1 MSVGTDESWMFK
13 PLATHGRSRRQP
25 HQSAMFE
32 RADHRR
38 RSSENTRRHSRRSGE
53 IGPLVRYIAAPVP
66 VCLVTDA
73 VRMCVTA
80 FFHECT
86 GTGTNTSPHDLNAE
100 TETETE
106 RSLHEEL
113 AHGEAQ
119 GDLHSKLMLLVAVLV
134 LVLAMAVTP
143 LELVLALGSD
153 ILSAVGGVL
162 RGSRYLVGTL
172 SDTIR
177 TLCGWAV
184 LGTSKIVQAIADA
197 VQ

>member
-1 MSVGTDESWMFK
+1 MWVPMKAGCLSHSPPMGAAGDSRTNRRCLNARITVDEVAKTPGGLHVAAVRLDHLSTTLPRQCQSV
-13 PLATHGRSRRQP
+13 
-25 HQSAMFE
+25 
-32 RADHRR
+32 
-38 RSSENTRRHSRRSGE
+38 
-53 IGPLVRYIAAPVP
+53 
-66 VCLVTDA
+66 VTDA

-86 GTGTNTSPHDLNAE
+86 GTGTDTSPHDLNAE